1 MTTDSRPD
9 GGGRAQGGHRLPQ
22 RWRRSR
28 AALASASA
36 LAVGALLF
44 GFGGAASAAS
54 SSTPVSGGTM
64 TILENTGGI
73 GNWPMGLDPGTNTC
87 CLVEDEPYNDA
98 IFGQLF
104 TQSPKGVAEPDLATG
119 YKFLN
124 GDKTVDIFLRPGV
137 KFTDGTPFNAAAVAW
152 NINRDLQPAN
162 GRSRLI
168 SSFPVA
174 KVTTQGQ
181 DTVVLHLMY
190 AFTPIINSFD
200 SVATPNWIASPTA
213 YMKMGEK
220 AFSLKPVGAGPFM
233 VQSDD
238 QNSKL
243 VLVKNPN
250 YWQKGHPYLDGITFE
265 SIGTDESAYS
275 AVLSGQAQVAQ
286 QVATASVAVAAQ
298 KNSSVQVQ
306 TTQGAGTG
314 SLQLNTKIAPF
325 NNIKAREAV
334 YYALNPAQ
342 LNKVAAAGEGVVSQ
356 SGDGPASLFP
366 ILKVPGYR
374 TYDLAK
380 AKALVKQLGGL
391 SFDIT
396 GFATNPVLSEAE
408 QSEFAAAGMK
418 VQINT
423 VNLAQLV
430 SAFDHNSWQI
440 TGGGA
445 GGLDPAIGVG
455 GMTWRVQSNA
465 PFTGIHNAHLD
476 KLIAEGAASTNSD
489 TRTSIYKEI
498 YSYMNEQALM
508 PFLYAAP
515 LWNIASPKAQGPGLS
530 FPMYNSYLIEWPDIW
545 LKK

>member
-1 MTTDSRPD
+1 M
-9 GGGRAQGGHRLPQ
+9 
-22 RWRRSR
+22 
-28 AALASASA
+28 ASASA

-44 GFGGAASAAS
+44 SFGGSASAAGAGQ
-54 SSTPVSGGTM
+54 PQSGGSM

-73 GNWPMGLDPGTNTC
+73 GNWPLGLDPGTNLC

-104 TQSPKGVAEPDLATG
+104 TQDPKGHAVPDLASG

-124 GDKTVDIFLRPGV
+124 GNKTVDIFLRPGV
-137 KFTDGTPFNAAAVAW
+137 KFSDGTPFNAEAVKW
-152 NINRDLQPAN
+152 NITRDFAN
-162 GRSRLI
+162 AAAKSRLY
-168 SSFPVA
+168 SSFPVQS
-174 KVTTQGQ
+174 VTTKGA
-181 DTVVLHLMY
+181 DTVVLHLAY
-190 AFTPIINSFD
+190 PFTPIINSFD

-213 YMKMGEK
+213 YQKMGEK
-220 AFSLKPVGAGPFM
+220 AFSLAPVGAGPFM
-233 VQSDD
+233 VKSDT

-243 VLVKNPN
+243 VLVKNPH
-250 YWQKGHPYLDGITFE
+250 YWQKGHPYLDSLTFE
-265 SIGTDESAYS
+265 SVGTDESAYS
-275 AVLSGQAQVAQ
+275 AVLSGQAQVVQ

-298 KNSSVQVQ
+298 KNSAVQVER
-306 TTQGAGTG
+306 TLGAGTAA
-314 SLQLNTKIAPF
+314 LQLNTSIAPF
-325 NNIKAREAV
+325 NNKLAREAV
-334 YYALNPAQ
+334 YYALNPQQ
-342 LNKVAAAGEGVVSQ
+342 LNKVAAAGEGEVSQ

-391 SFDIT
+391 SFNIT
-396 GFATNPVLSEAE
+396 GFATNPTASEAE
-408 QSEFAAAGMK
+408 QSEFAQAGMK
-418 VQINT
+418 VGITT

-465 PFTGIHNAHLD
+465 PFTGIHNKTLD
-476 KLIAEGAASTNSD
+476 KLIAEGASSTSTD
-489 TRTSIYKEI
+489 VRTNIYKQI
-498 YSYMNEQALM
+498 YSYLNQQALL

-515 LWNIASPKAQGPGLS
+515 LWNIANTKAQGPGLS
-530 FPMYNSYLIEWPDIW
+530 FPMYNNYLIEWPDIW